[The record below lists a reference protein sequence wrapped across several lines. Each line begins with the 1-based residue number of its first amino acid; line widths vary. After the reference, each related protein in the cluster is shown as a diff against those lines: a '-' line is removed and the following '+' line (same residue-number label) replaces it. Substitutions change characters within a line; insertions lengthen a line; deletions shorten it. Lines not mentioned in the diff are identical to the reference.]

1 MARIT
6 AAGERLIAQKL
17 GEKKILEVSRFVLA
31 LVPGLD
37 PTRPVDRDAAL
48 PPAQQIVHT
57 APVTQAGYVNPNQ
70 VVYSLMMGSDVGDF
84 DWNWI
89 GLETAEK
96 VLLAVAY
103 VPVQQ
108 KRKNRPPLQIG
119 NNVTRNFLV
128 AFDGA
133 QELTGITID
142 ASTWQHDF
150 TVRLAGIDERERL
163 ANRDMF
169 GRGTFFSTGLLL
181 EKASTNYRLKA
192 GLAYVEGI
200 RVHAPEDVSIAAP
213 SLPNTAW
220 LDVRLQRSQS
230 DVVASWSIAWGTNQ
244 TDYTDS
250 AGVRHYLVPLADLD
264 AGGNLVADRRLPKP
278 ITGPLVDH
286 WAAQVGDYPKLRAR
300 ATTKTDVGL
309 DKIPNAISDDP
320 ALDRG
325 DVLATTK
332 ATRAVQ
338 LRAAQ
343 DLDDLAK
350 SLGTAA
356 RRDVGTDAGDLLEVG
371 AFGWGTNDSPV
382 AASVNIYESSVTKFT
397 PATEYVPEIF
407 GMSYGVVATFAYSE
421 RETRAS
427 QLFFGQSPEN
437 KLMFRSGNYTWA
449 PFLEIWHS
457 GNLNPQAIVPAG
469 AVVAFAMDSPPAG
482 YLKANGAA
490 VSRTAYA
497 ALFATIGTY
506 YGAGDGSTTFNLPDY
521 RGEFLRALDDG
532 RGLDLGRQ
540 LGTLQSSQNL
550 AHTHGASSSGNGG
563 HTHTVT
569 GTAAAAGAH
578 SHSIASVNTTA
589 LVSGTR
595 LATLVGNAFNST
607 TDVAGDHTHAV
618 TGVAALEGTHNHT
631 IYVESSGGSE
641 ARPRNVSVLIC
652 IKY

>member
-37 PTRPVDRDAAL
+37 PTRPVDRDVAL

-108 KRKNRPPLQIG
+108 KRRNRPPLQIG

-169 GRGTFFSTGLLL
+169 GRASFFSTGLLL
-181 EKASTNYRLKA
+181 EKASTNHRLKA

-200 RVHAPEDVSIAAP
+200 RVHAPADVNIAAP
-213 SLPNTAW
+213 ALPNTAW
-220 LDVRLQRSQS
+220 LDVRLQRNQS
-230 DVVASWSIAWGTNQ
+230 DVVASWSIAWGANQ
-244 TDYTDS
+244 ADYTDS
-250 AGVRHYLVPLADLD
+250 AGVRHYLVPLANLD

-300 ATTKTDVGL
+300 ATTKADVQL

-320 ALDRG
+320 TLDRG

-356 RRDVGTDAGDLLEVG
+356 KRNVGTAAGNVMEVG
-371 AFGWGTNDSPV
+371 AFGLGNAAVSISGK
-382 AASVNIYESSVTKFT
+382 AASDIAVTGWYMGSGITDAPTTTWWFIEHIRHNDLYARQNWYSFYEHKTLTRHRSSG
-397 PATEYVPEIF
+397 AW
-407 GMSYGVVATFAYSE
+407 
-421 RETRAS
+421 
-427 QLFFGQSPEN
+427 SPFVE
-437 KLMFRSGNYTWA
+437 LYHT
-449 PFLEIWHS
+449 

-469 AVVAFAMDSPPAG
+469 AVMAFAMIGPPAG

-490 VSRTAYA
+490 ISRTTYA
-497 ALFATIGTY
+497 ALFAVLGTY

-521 RGEFLRALDDG
+521 RGEFLRGLDDG
-532 RGLDLGRQ
+532 RGVDPGRV
-540 LGTLQSSQNL
+540 LGTNQASQNL
-550 AHTHGASSSGNGG
+550 SHVHGASTAAAGN
-563 HTHTVT
+563 HTHSVS

-578 SHSIASVNTTA
+578 SHSIPSVNATA
-589 LVSGTR
+589 LVSGPR
-595 LATLVGNAFNST
+595 LSTLIGSNTAHA
-607 TDVAGDHTHAV
+607 TDVAGAHTHSVSGTAAAAGSHSHAV
-618 TGVAALEGTHNHT
+618 TIAAN
-631 IYVESSGGSE
+631 GGSE

>member
-1 MARIT
+1 
-6 AAGERLIAQKL
+6 
-17 GEKKILEVSRFVLA
+17 
-31 LVPGLD
+31 
-37 PTRPVDRDAAL
+37 
-48 PPAQQIVHT
+48 
-57 APVTQAGYVNPNQ
+57 
-70 VVYSLMMGSDVGDF
+70 
-84 DWNWI
+84 
-89 GLETAEK
+89 
-96 VLLAVAY
+96 
-103 VPVQQ
+103 
-108 KRKNRPPLQIG
+108 
-119 NNVTRNFLV
+119 
-128 AFDGA
+128 A

-169 GRGTFFSTGLLL
+169 GRATFFSGGLLL
-181 EKASTNYRLKA
+181 EKASTNHRLKG

-200 RVHAPEDVSIAAP
+200 RVHAPADVSIAAP
-213 SLPNTAW
+213 ALPNTAW

-230 DVVASWSIAWGTNQ
+230 DVVASWSIAWGANQ
-244 TDYTDS
+244 ADYTDS
-250 AGVRHYLVPLADLD
+250 AGAHHYLVPLADLD

-300 ATTKTDVGL
+300 ATTKVDIGL
-309 DKIPNAISDDP
+309 DRIPNAISDDP

-356 RRDVGTDAGDLLEVG
+356 RRDVGTAAGNVLEVG
-371 AFGWGTNDSPV
+371 AFGWGTGV
-382 AASVNIYESSVTKFT
+382 LERAASLDRLHSSIALVAPTT
-397 PATEYVPEIF
+397 AQPRAGVEY
-407 GMSYGVVATFAYSE
+407 GSLLTVAYNASE
-421 RETRAS
+421 NRAG
-427 QLFFGQSPEN
+427 QLLFGQIPTETL
-437 KLMFRSGNYTWA
+437 KFRSGPLGSARW
-449 PFLEIWHS
+449 FDVWHT

-469 AVVAFAMDSPPAG
+469 AVMAFAMNGAPAG

-490 VSRTAYA
+490 VSRTTYA
-497 ALFATIGTY
+497 ALFAVLGTY

-521 RGEFLRALDDG
+521 RGEFLRGLDDG
-532 RGLDLGRQ
+532 RGLDLGRL
-540 LGTLQSSQNL
+540 LGTLQTSQNL

-578 SHSIASVNTTA
+578 SHSIPSVNATA

-595 LATLVGNAFNST
+595 LATLVGNASSST
-607 TDVAGDHTHAV
+607 TDAAGAHTHTV

-631 IYVESSGGSE
+631 IYVESSGSSE

>member
-108 KRKNRPPLQIG
+108 KRRNRPPLQIG

-169 GRGTFFSTGLLL
+169 GRACFFSTGLLL
-181 EKASTNYRLKA
+181 EKASTNHRLKA

-200 RVHAPEDVSIAAP
+200 RVHAPADVSIAAP
-213 SLPNTAW
+213 ALPNTAW

-230 DVVASWSIAWGTNQ
+230 DVVASWSIAWGANQ
-244 TDYTDS
+244 ADYTDS

-300 ATTKTDVGL
+300 ATTKADVQL

-320 ALDRG
+320 TLDRG

-338 LRAAQ
+338 VRAAQ
-343 DLDDLAK
+343 DLDDLAA

-356 RRDVGTDAGDLLEVG
+356 RRDVGTDAGNVLEVG
-371 AFGWGTNDSPV
+371 AFGWGTGV
-382 AASVNIYESSVTKFT
+382 LEHAASLDRLHSSIAVVTPT
-397 PATEYVPEIF
+397 TAQPRAGVEYGSLLTV
-407 GMSYGVVATFAYSE
+407 AYSA
-421 RETRAS
+421 RENRAGQLLFS
-427 QLFFGQSPEN
+427 QIPTETL
-437 KLMFRSGNYTWA
+437 KFRSGPLGSTRW
-449 PFLEIWHS
+449 FDVWHT

-469 AVVAFAMDSPPAG
+469 AVMAFAMIGPPAG

-490 VSRTAYA
+490 ISRTTYA
-497 ALFATIGTY
+497 ALFAVLGTY
-506 YGAGDGSTTFNLPDY
+506 YGDGDGSTTFNLPDY
-521 RGEFLRALDDG
+521 RGEFLRGLDDG
-532 RGLDLGRQ
+532 RGLDLGRL
-540 LGTLQSSQNL
+540 LGTLQTSQNL
-550 AHTHGASSSGNGG
+550 SHVHGASTAAAGN
-563 HTHTVT
+563 HTHSVS

-578 SHSIASVNTTA
+578 SHSIPSVNATA
-589 LVSGTR
+589 LVSGPR
-595 LATLVGNAFNST
+595 LATLVGNNT
-607 TDVAGDHTHAV
+607 THATDAAGAHTHSVSGTAAAAGSHSHAV
-618 TGVAALEGTHNHT
+618 TIAAN
-631 IYVESSGGSE
+631 GGSE